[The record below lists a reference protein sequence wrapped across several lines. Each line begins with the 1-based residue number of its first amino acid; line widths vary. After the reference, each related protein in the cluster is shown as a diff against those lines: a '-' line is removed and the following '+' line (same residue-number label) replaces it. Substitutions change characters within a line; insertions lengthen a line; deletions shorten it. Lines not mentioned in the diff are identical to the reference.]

1 MLKHTFSGIAAILT
15 TTFIAFGQQPGQHWS
30 DVDYAGDKQVF
41 HQMDIHLP
49 SIEKD
54 RYPVVVV
61 IYGSAWFSN
70 NMKQMG
76 FQALGQPLLDRGFA
90 VVSINHRS
98 SADAAYPAQINDVKA
113 AIRYLRANASNYRM
127 DERFIGITGF
137 SSGGHLASLAG
148 TTNGLKTYTLGNTSL
163 DIEGSVG
170 EHPTFSSSVDA
181 VVDWFGPIDLNRMD
195 ECKRPKAG
203 NSPES
208 ALIRGSL
215 TEHPDLV
222 ALASP
227 NTYVDASD
235 VPFLIIHGTADNVVP
250 LCQSELFAAVLQEAN
265 CLDAFHQV
273 PDGQHGPVTFN
284 ETSFTWMCDFFE
296 KVASKKRNEP

>member
-49 SIEKD
+49 SLEKD

-137 SSGGHLASLAG
+137 SSRGHLASLA
-148 TTNGLKTYTLGNTSL
+148 
-163 DIEGSVG
+163 
-170 EHPTFSSSVDA
+170 
-181 VVDWFGPIDLNRMD
+181 
-195 ECKRPKAG
+195 
-203 NSPES
+203 
-208 ALIRGSL
+208 
-215 TEHPDLV
+215 
-222 ALASP
+222 
-227 NTYVDASD
+227 
-235 VPFLIIHGTADNVVP
+235 
-250 LCQSELFAAVLQEAN
+250 
-265 CLDAFHQV
+265 
-273 PDGQHGPVTFN
+273 
-284 ETSFTWMCDFFE
+284 
-296 KVASKKRNEP
+296 